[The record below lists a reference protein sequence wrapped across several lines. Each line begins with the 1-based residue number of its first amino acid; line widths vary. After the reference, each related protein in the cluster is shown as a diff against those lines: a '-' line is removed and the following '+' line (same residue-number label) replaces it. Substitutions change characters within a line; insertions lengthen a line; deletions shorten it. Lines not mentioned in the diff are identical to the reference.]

1 MVHSWASGGKFR
13 KRGKIIHQPVVCSMP
28 LDRIKRSK
36 VRLGIVSTLVSK
48 RTQPPGRLI
57 FRKIKHRFDTWITI
71 SRAQSVVM
79 KAFYHPFHPDRKMH
93 ATAQKYQLMDRFE
106 RVQLGFY
113 FSEFSRASKLLIFL
127 DAPLVDKKGNKK
139 ERERET
145 SRMLFFLSF
154 FLFSPSFFFSS
165 FGDITSRY
173 SPLPS
178 ASIGGNTTVAG
189 VKRRF
194 FCAYRANSF
203 KQYIYP
209 V

>member
-1 MVHSWASGGKFR
+1 
-13 KRGKIIHQPVVCSMP
+13 MP

-154 FLFSPSFFFSS
+154 FLFSPLLFLFFVRGYYLTLF
-165 FGDITSRY
+165 
-173 SPLPS
+173 P
-178 ASIGGNTTVAG
+178 ASIRVYRWKHHRGRCKTSFLLRVSRKFVQIVYLSG
-189 VKRRF
+189 VKRCAIHRF
-194 FCAYRANSF
+194 YSELDTLSMR
-203 KQYIYP
+203 
-209 V
+209 

>member
-1 MVHSWASGGKFR
+1 MHEAHNRFALVEISLFCRLLIARSSIHENFMVHSWASGGKFR

-28 LDRIKRSK
+28 LDRIKSSK

-106 RVQLGFY
+106 RV
-113 FSEFSRASKLLIFL
+113 
-127 DAPLVDKKGNKK
+127 
-139 ERERET
+139 
-145 SRMLFFLSF
+145 
-154 FLFSPSFFFSS
+154 
-165 FGDITSRY
+165 
-173 SPLPS
+173 
-178 ASIGGNTTVAG
+178 
-189 VKRRF
+189 
-194 FCAYRANSF
+194 
-203 KQYIYP
+203 
-209 V
+209 

>member
-1 MVHSWASGGKFR
+1 
-13 KRGKIIHQPVVCSMP
+13 MP

-178 ASIGGNTTVAG
+178 ASIGKHHRGRCKTSFLLRVSRKFVQIVYLSG
-189 VKRRF
+189 VKRCAIHRF
-194 FCAYRANSF
+194 YSELDTLSMR
-203 KQYIYP
+203 
-209 V
+209 